1 MAKRQQYKNVTKNDV
16 TSEASVTSVVDV
28 NVLVVDVELF
38 VDPIDEVVSL
48 EDKRPLVPRSMLT
61 ASSVVLR

>member
-1 MAKRQQYKNVTKNDV
+1 MKNDV
-16 TSEASVTSVVDV
+16 TSEASVTRVVDV